1 MVRKSQTEVKSEMAV
16 LMTAFDFIKRFFN
29 PEKRMVEVANE
40 YLKLKAGSEL
50 KEFNDVVIDAA
61 YIYVLNN
68 TRNFDY
74 IKMESIT
81 DAKTQIP
88 HIQKLFGAILTLYQN
103 FWLPESNEEWD
114 SFIDETDK
122 LSKMFKLDSNEYY
135 LTCGLLRG
143 VINLVDS
150 NARRE
155 AA

>member
-1 MVRKSQTEVKSEMAV
+1 MVRKSQAEIKSEMAV

-29 PEKRMVEVANE
+29 PKNRMVEVANE

-50 KEFNDVVIDAA
+50 KEFNNTVIDAV

-68 TRNFDY
+68 TRNFNL
-74 IKMESIT
+74 KVESIT

-88 HIQKLFGAILTLYQN
+88 YLQKLFGAVLTLYQN
-103 FWLPESNEEWD
+103 FWLPENDKEWD
-114 SFIDETDK
+114 LFIEETDK

-143 VINLVDS
+143 VIDLVDLNS
-150 NARRE
+150 RRE